1 MPLTRNSSRSSTGSS
16 SEASTIIERSRNGS
30 AVPATSLG
38 KRTSRLRSGSSG
50 SENDVLSKRFK
61 FGLSIAEERRNLRK
75 LKNITNTV
83 LTAEAA
89 ATVENRKRKK
99 QQDHPGEA
107 GGKKSKDEEEQSAE
121 AEVVTENQ
129 QKLRESLGKHYFDA
143 ARRLNLD
150 YEPGCLRNVKQ
161 CADRH
166 ANRMMQARRV
176 NLGRQRDT
184 KELLIEAR
192 PLQYLEH
199 LEQALLRDQFIDT
212 QLFTKTL
219 ELILTINPPSSELN
233 ADYEIGSVL
242 EHAAS
247 VLDRTVEQFPPC
259 WLDLRASYQGIIFG
273 SLEEDCFSRYDR
285 SEGLLKVV
293 LFLLE
298 TCVESDPAAGRLHK
312 TSSSNMTSMMATFH
326 QWELENNQK
335 YDFDLLSR
343 NERFERL
350 FVVLSILV
358 KILELDLSM
367 WILRHPHKT
376 KENMQKDTRKPLA
389 VSVLWNE
396 HSTVGEVNQLVRRI
410 VTLYVNVVALR
421 FPEEDVRV
429 VARLL
434 SVIGTTINLSEIQYD
449 GTVDYPCIKDNTRYF
464 VRQISRQVE
473 SSPYYS
479 MALCLR
485 AIEQMRS
492 PLIRMILVDDLLHRF
507 NHQVDSTSALPCAA
521 SYMKHLVKGRWRNC
535 TVEDDAAVRDPE
547 ATAER
552 YPFLDRRRTRKAAH
566 EIGRTQ
572 YVNLLL
578 TGFRAYM
585 EVFPVTHYFT
595 SFKQKTPPSSSY
607 ATRSPSKSPKRLT
620 NEQLRGHRFDFRA
633 LEKRIKVLE
642 GQRKRSRTIVRPA
655 AERPVPV
662 DAAPLVLEEVNVTPA
677 VLLYYRDELKHLL
690 LIQRWL
696 RTKAAAAEKQDER
709 EMFAGWRRFLASI
722 DETLS
727 CE

>member
-1 MPLTRNSSRSSTGSS
+1 MMPLTRKSSRSSTGSS
-16 SEASTIIERSRNGS
+16 SEASTVIERTLSGS
-30 AVPATSLG
+30 LPVATLG
-38 KRTSRLRSGSSG
+38 KRTLSLRSASSQEETV
-50 SENDVLSKRFK
+50 ENGALSKK
-61 FGLSIAEERRNLRK
+61 LKIGLSIAEERRNLRK

-83 LTAEAA
+83 LTAEVA
-89 ATVENRKRKK
+89 ATVANRKRNRK
-99 QQDHPGEA
+99 QDLNEDN
-107 GGKKSKDEEEQSAE
+107 GKKKKEEESAV
-121 AEVVTENQ
+121 AAAVTESQ

-143 ARRLNLD
+143 GRRLNLD
-150 YEPGCLRNVKQ
+150 YEPGCLRNVKE

-166 ANRMMQARRV
+166 ANRMKQARRV

-199 LEQALLRDQFIDT
+199 LEQALLRNEFIDSK
-212 QLFTKTL
+212 LFTKSL
-219 ELILTINPPSSELN
+219 ELILTINPPSPELN
-233 ADYEIGSVL
+233 PDYQIPTVL
-242 EHAAS
+242 EQAAS
-247 VLDRTVEQFPPC
+247 VLDRTIEQFPPC
-259 WLDLRASYQGIIFG
+259 WLDLRGSYHGIIFG
-273 SLEEDCFSRYDR
+273 RLEEDCFSRYDR

-298 TCVESDPAAGRLHK
+298 TCVESDPDAGRLLK
-312 TSSSNMTSMMATFH
+312 SSNSNMTSMMATFH
-326 QWELENNQK
+326 QWELEHHQK
-335 YDFDLLSR
+335 YDFDLHSR
-343 NERFERL
+343 SERFERL
-350 FVVLSILV
+350 FIVLSILV
-358 KILELDLSM
+358 KILELDLAM

-376 KENMQKDTRKPLA
+376 KENMQKDTRKPLL

-396 HSTVGEVNQLVRRI
+396 HSTVGEVNSFVRRI
-410 VTLYVNVVALR
+410 VALYVNVVALR

-429 VARLL
+429 MARLL

-464 VRQISRQVE
+464 VRTISRQLE
-473 SSPYYS
+473 SSPYYGTS
-479 MALCLR
+479 LCLR
-485 AIEQMRS
+485 AIDQMRS
-492 PLIRMILVDDLLHRF
+492 PLIRMILVDNLLHRF
-507 NHQVDSTSALPCAA
+507 NHQQSDSAGPCAA

-535 TVEDDAAVRDPE
+535 AVEDDAVRDEDPV
-547 ATAER
+547 ER

-566 EIGRTQ
+566 EIGRSQ

-585 EVFPVTHYFT
+585 EVFPVTHYFH
-595 SFKQKTPPSSSY
+595 SFKQKTAASSSY
-607 ATRSPSKSPKRLT
+607 ATRSPSNSPKRLS

-642 GQRKRSRTIVRPA
+642 GQRKRTRPIVRPA

-662 DAAPLVLEEVNVTPA
+662 DAAAAPLVLEEVNVTPE
-677 VLLYYRDELKHLL
+677 LLVYYRDELKHLL

-696 RTKAAAAEKQDER
+696 RTKTAAATTEQVER
-709 EMFAGWRRFLASI
+709 EMFASWRRYLASI
-722 DETLS
+722 DETLA